1 MAWPETQS
9 PERNT
14 VRHDSRGD
22 VAKNRRCRSRRQAG
36 FLIECRDG
44 HAFSHAAQKFL
55 SNVTQNM
62 IRTYG
67 NEPYR
72 AAVIHGGPGAM
83 GSVACIARELSKV
96 VGVVEPIQSR
106 YSLSELTDELHEQIK
121 SVFNEPLTLIGH
133 SWGAWLAI
141 LFAVNH
147 PKFAKQIVLVG
158 CPPFEER
165 FAPQIMER
173 RLARLSPDD
182 AALFQSLLS
191 ELSGEGRSD
200 QNVAMKQLEH
210 LVEKSDNVDTFDI
223 ETDKTDLF
231 PADGTMYSAV
241 WSEAAEMRRDGR
253 LMECLRKITI
263 PVFVIHGDSDPH
275 PLEGVVGPLRKC
287 RADFTCHVLE
297 NCGHSPF
304 RERNAHE
311 EFYRMIETILQNNQ
325 IAHT

>member
-1 MAWPETQS
+1 
-9 PERNT
+9 
-14 VRHDSRGD
+14 
-22 VAKNRRCRSRRQAG
+22 
-36 FLIECRDG
+36 
-44 HAFSHAAQKFL
+44 
-55 SNVTQNM
+55 M
-62 IRTYG
+62 IRAYG

-83 GSVACIARELSKV
+83 GSVACIARELSEV
-96 VGVVEPIQSR
+96 IGVVEPIQSR

-121 SVFNEPLTLIGH
+121 SIFNEPLTLIGH

-147 PKFAKQIVLVG
+147 PEFVSQIVLVG

-231 PADGTMYSAV
+231 PADGKMYSAV
-241 WSEAAEMRRDGR
+241 WSEAATMRRNS
-253 LMECLRKITI
+253 LLAKCLRKISR
-263 PVFVIHGDSDPH
+263 PVFVIHGNSDPH
-275 PLEGVVGPLRKC
+275 PLEGVLEPLQSANVSFKQY
-287 RADFTCHVLE
+287 LLP

-304 RERNAHE
+304 KERQVHH
-311 EFYRMIETILQNNQ
+311 EFYEQLKRIVKKT
-325 IAHT
+325 